1 MVRSAVPT
9 SDGRHRRLTTWI
21 VPLFIALGTFVTF
34 LPALSNGF
42 VIWDDDKN
50 FLSNPQ
56 YRGLGVSQLHWM
68 WTTFHLGHYVPL
80 SWMTLGL
87 DYELWGMNPRGYHL
101 TNLLLHCADAVL
113 LYFVAR
119 RILRL
124 AAGATTDGGLIAA
137 AAFAALLFAVHP
149 LRVESVAWVTERRDV
164 LSLCFY
170 LSSLL
175 AYLRSSDAEASRRRW
190 YLASLGLFLCAL
202 LSKATA
208 MSLPAVLL
216 VLSIY
221 PLRELGGG
229 SGWWSASARHAY
241 RRLAPFALL
250 SATSVLLSIVALH
263 PPRQLG
269 IGAKVGVSAY
279 SLSFYLLKTI
289 VPVRLSPLYQM
300 PQQVDALAP
309 VFLVSGVVVAALC
322 ALAWWGRR
330 RWPGVSTAWVVF
342 VVIALPMLGIV
353 QNGPQ
358 IVADRYT
365 YHAAPA
371 LALLVGALVFPPGR
385 QVRRPLV
392 AVAALVLACLSVLT
406 WSQTTVWR
414 NTESLWTQALAV
426 DSTSS
431 IAQSGMAGVLFR
443 ANRIPEATVYSERA
457 VALAPG
463 DPDAHDALG
472 VALARQG
479 KLAEAVAQYERVIV
493 LKPTS
498 DEAHENLGVVTAAQ
512 GDLDGAIGHYRRA
525 LELNPDNADAH
536 VNWGNA
542 LVREGR
548 PDDAIVHYEAA
559 LRIRP
564 DHADAHHNWGV
575 ALARQG
581 RLLEAIEQFRQAL
594 AIDPGHAEAR
604 AYLEKATQLLAQP
617 SGKND

>member
-1 MVRSAVPT
+1 MVRSAVPA
-9 SDGRHRRLTTWI
+9 SDGRHRRPTTWI
-21 VPLFIALGTFVTF
+21 VPLFIVLGTFVAF
-34 LPALSNGF
+34 LPALNNGF

-56 YRGLGVSQLHWM
+56 YRGLGVTQLHWM

-87 DYELWGMNPRGYHL
+87 DYDLWGMNPAGYHL
-101 TNLLLHCADAVL
+101 TNLLLHCANTVL

-119 RILRL
+119 WILRL
-124 AAGATTDGGLIAA
+124 AAGAPTDGGLTAA

-216 VLSIY
+216 VLSVY
-221 PLRELGGG
+221 PLRVLGGG
-229 SGWWSASARHAY
+229 GGWWSASARQAY
-241 RRLAPFALL
+241 RRLAPFAML

-263 PPRQLG
+263 PPRQLD
-269 IGAKVGVSAY
+269 IGAKLAVSAY
-279 SLSFYLLKTI
+279 SLTFYLLKTV

-300 PQQVDALAP
+300 PQQVDALSPA
-309 VFLVSGVVVAALC
+309 FLVSGGVVAVLC

-358 IVADRYT
+358 IAADRYT

-371 LALLVGALVFPPGR
+371 LALLFGALVFPPGR

-406 WSQTTVWR
+406 WRQTTVWR

-443 ANRIPEATVYSERA
+443 ANRIPEATAHSERA
-457 VALAPG
+457 VALAPE

-479 KLAEAVAQYERVIV
+479 KLTEAVEQYERAIA

-512 GDLDGAIGHYRRA
+512 GDLDGAIRHYRRA

-542 LVREGR
+542 LVRESR
-548 PDDAIVHYEAA
+548 PDDAIAHYEAA